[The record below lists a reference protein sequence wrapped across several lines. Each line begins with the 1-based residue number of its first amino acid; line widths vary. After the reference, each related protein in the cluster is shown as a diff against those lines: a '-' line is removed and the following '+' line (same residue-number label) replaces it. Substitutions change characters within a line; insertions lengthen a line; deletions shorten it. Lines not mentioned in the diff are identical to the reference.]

1 MMKSAQRDGHHIE
14 HPFQEEMLDKLW
26 EPVQVGRLALKNR
39 IALAPVQVLPPEN
52 VWPDMHETHILF
64 HEAVAKGGAGLIVIG
79 EVDVTPGSKGA
90 VQAAAGG
97 ERRPT
102 KGIWS
107 DDAIPG
113 WARLI
118 NACHK
123 WGAKVVPQL
132 SSYADWRPQH
142 RAFRSEGKMALIVP
156 SWDKIGM
163 TPDKLEEEIQNFVNA
178 AVRAKQAGADG
189 IEIAGTRESL
199 VASLVSPVRNP
210 GAPGF
215 SEGLKERVR
224 FPTECIR
231 KIKAVCGTDFPV
243 FIRMT
248 AVEYYA
254 AGYDIDYAKQI
265 AKEYAEAGI
274 DAIDVVQAGFS
285 TQLPQLQ
292 MVAPTGLYGHN
303 ARAVKSFLASLGTPY
318 SNVTIMNACRIQNP
332 WLAASLIRNG
342 DCDIVSICR
351 QLMIDPEW
359 PEKVRDKRVDD
370 IIPCIGCAWCLRS
383 HTCAVN
389 PQSPFYKSAEL
400 TKTLKMTEAKTTKKV
415 MVAGGGM
422 AGMEAAR
429 ALALRGHSVTLYEKE
444 KELGRKIYIQSLPP
458 FREDMDLLR
467 IYLSKQIK
475 KLGVDVK
482 CETEVTPALV
492 VKERPDTVVVATGC
506 RPVLPEIPGIEKHP
520 NVVFAEDILLER
532 VDIGT
537 KVVVIDA
544 ETRKDLGSLGSF
556 TADYVARSACV
567 RDDVAM
573 HIMRWSPQH
582 TPEQVKEMADTPIG
596 RQVTIVTTRD
606 RVGDIEYHHYTTV
619 EELRRLGVS
628 VILECRYKEITDK
641 GLVIIKDGKEE
652 LLEADTI
659 ITANFESDDTLYREL
674 EGKVPELYLTGD
686 ARAVQ
691 VQFIGNIHGS
701 YRLALTI

>member
-1 MMKSAQRDGHHIE
+1 
-14 HPFQEEMLDKLW
+14 
-26 EPVQVGRLALKNR
+26 
-39 IALAPVQVLPPEN
+39 
-52 VWPDMHETHILF
+52 
-64 HEAVAKGGAGLIVIG
+64 
-79 EVDVTPGSKGA
+79 
-90 VQAAAGG
+90 
-97 ERRPT
+97 
-102 KGIWS
+102 
-107 DDAIPG
+107 
-113 WARLI
+113 
-118 NACHK
+118 
-123 WGAKVVPQL
+123 
-132 SSYADWRPQH
+132 
-142 RAFRSEGKMALIVP
+142 
-156 SWDKIGM
+156 
-163 TPDKLEEEIQNFVNA
+163 
-178 AVRAKQAGADG
+178 
-189 IEIAGTRESL
+189 
-199 VASLVSPVRNP
+199 
-210 GAPGF
+210 
-215 SEGLKERVR
+215 VR

-231 KIKAVCGTDFPV
+231 KIKAACGKDFPV

-254 AGYDIDYAKQI
+254 AGYDIDYAIQVTK
-265 AKEYAEAGI
+265 AYAEAGI

-292 MVAPTGLYGHN
+292 MVAPPGLYGHN
-303 ARAVKSFLASLGTPY
+303 ARAVKSYLTSLGSPY
-318 SNVTIMNACRIQNP
+318 ANVTIMNACRIQNP

-370 IIPCIGCAWCLRS
+370 IIPCIGCAWCMRS

-400 TKTLKMTEAKTTKKV
+400 VKTLKMTKAKTKKKV
-415 MVAGGGM
+415 MVVGGGM

-429 ALALRGHSVTLYEKE
+429 VLALRGHQVSLYEKE

-467 IYLSKQIK
+467 IYLSKQVR
-475 KLGVDVK
+475 KLGVDIK
-482 CETEVTPALV
+482 LGCIVTPELV
-492 VKERPDTVVVATGC
+492 EKEKPDAVVVTTGC
-506 RPVLPEIPGIEKHP
+506 RPVLPEIPGIDKHP
-520 NVVFAEDILLER
+520 NVVFAEDVLLEK
-532 VDIGT
+532 VDIGS

-544 ETRKDLGSLGSF
+544 DTRKDLGSLGSF
-556 TADYVARSACV
+556 TADFVARSACV

-582 TPEQVKEMADTPIG
+582 TPEQVKEMTDTSIG

-606 RVGDIEYHHYTTV
+606 RIGDIEYHHYTTV
-619 EELRRLGVS
+619 EELRRLGVKD
-628 VILECRYKEITDK
+628 ILECQYKEITEK
-641 GLVIIKDGKEE
+641 GLVTINNEKEE

-659 ITANFESDDTLYREL
+659 ITANYESDDRLYKEL

-691 VQFIGNIHGS
+691 VQFIGNIHGA

>member
-1 MMKSAQRDGHHIE
+1 MKAAQRDGHHIE
-14 HPFQEEMLDKLW
+14 HPFRDEMLDKLW
-26 EPVQVGRLALKNR
+26 EPVNVGTLELKNR
-39 IALAPVQVLPPEN
+39 IALAPIQVLPPEN

-64 HEAVAKGGAGLIVIG
+64 HETIAKGGAGLIVIG
-79 EVDVTPGSKGA
+79 EVDVTPDSQGA

-107 DDAIPG
+107 DDAVPG

-118 NACHK
+118 DACHK
-123 WGAKVVPQL
+123 WGAKVIPQL

-142 RAFRSEGKMALIVP
+142 RAVRSEGKMALIVP

-163 TPDKLEEEIQNFVNA
+163 TPENLEEEIQNFVNA

-189 IEIAGTRESL
+189 VEIAGTRESL
-199 VASLVSPVRNP
+199 VASLVSPIRNP
-210 GAPGF
+210 GTPGF
-215 SEGLKERVR
+215 SEGLKERVC

-231 KIKAVCGTDFPV
+231 KIKEACGTDFPV
-243 FIRMT
+243 FIRIT
-248 AVEYYA
+248 AVEYYT
-254 AGYDIDYAKQI
+254 AGYDIDYAKQV
-265 AKEYAEAGI
+265 AKEYVEAGI

-292 MVAPTGLYGHN
+292 MVAPPGLYGHN
-303 ARAVKSFLASLGTPY
+303 SRDVKSYLASLGTPY
-318 SNVTIMNACRIQNP
+318 SNVAIMNACRIQNP
-332 WLAASLIRNG
+332 WLAASLLRNG

-359 PEKVRDKRVDD
+359 PEKIRDRRIDD
-370 IIPCIGCAWCLRS
+370 IIPCIGCSWCMRT

-400 TKTLKMTEAKTTKKV
+400 TKTLKMTRAETKKKV
-415 MVAGGGM
+415 VVVGGGM
-422 AGMEAAR
+422 AGMEASR
-429 ALALRGHSVTLYEKE
+429 TLASRGHKVVLYEKE

-467 IYLSKQIK
+467 IYLSKQII
-475 KLGVDVK
+475 KLGVEVR
-482 CETEVTPALV
+482 CGIEVTSETV
-492 VKERPDTVVVATGC
+492 VKDKPDAVVIATGC

-520 NVVFAEDILLER
+520 NVVFAEDVLLEK
-532 VDIGT
+532 VDIG
-537 KVVVIDA
+537 KRVVVIDA
-544 ETRKDLGSLGSF
+544 EARKDLGSLGSF
-556 TADYVARSACV
+556 TADYVARSTCV

-582 TPEQVKEMADTPIG
+582 SPEQVQEMANTPVG

-606 RVGDIEYHHYTTV
+606 RVCDVEYHHYTTV
-619 EELRRLGVS
+619 EELRRLGVN
-628 VILECRYKEITDK
+628 VIMECQYKEITEK
-641 GLVIIKDGKEE
+641 GLLISKDGKEE
-652 LLEADTI
+652 FLEADTI
-659 ITANFESDDTLYREL
+659 ITANYESDDRLYREL
-674 EGKVPELYLTGD
+674 EGNVPELYLTGD

-691 VQFIGNIHGS
+691 VQFIGNTHGA

>member
-1 MMKSAQRDGHHIE
+1 MKAAQRDGNRIE
-14 HPFQEEMLDKLW
+14 HPFLEEMLDKLW
-26 EPVQVGRLALKNR
+26 EPVNVGKLELKNR
-39 IALAPVQVLPPEN
+39 IALAPIQVLPPEN

-64 HEAVAKGGAGLIVIG
+64 HEAIAKGGAGLIVIG
-79 EVDVTPGSKGA
+79 EVDVTPDSKGA
-90 VQAAAGG
+90 VQTSAGG

-118 NACHK
+118 DACHT

-142 RAFRSEGKMALIVP
+142 RAVRSEGKMTLIVP

-163 TPDKLEEEIQNFVNA
+163 TPERLEEEIQNFVDA
-178 AVRAKQAGADG
+178 AVRAKKAGADG

-210 GAPGF
+210 GTPHF

-231 KIKAVCGTDFPV
+231 KIKAACGMDFPV

-248 AVEYYA
+248 AVEYYT
-254 AGYDIDYAKQI
+254 AGYDIEYAQQV

-292 MVAPTGLYGHN
+292 MVAPAGLYGHN
-303 ARAVKSFLASLGTPY
+303 ARAVKSYLASLGTPY

-351 QLMIDPEW
+351 QLMIDPAW
-359 PEKVRDKRVDD
+359 PEKIRDKWIDD
-370 IIPCIGCAWCLRS
+370 IVPCIGCSWCMRS

-400 TKTLKMTEAKTTKKV
+400 VKTLEMTEAGSKKNV
-415 MVAGGGM
+415 MVVGGGL

-429 ALALRGHSVTLYEKE
+429 ALALRGHRVSLYEKE

-467 IYLSKQIK
+467 VYLSKQVK
-475 KLGVDVK
+475 KLGVDIQL
-482 CETEVTPALV
+482 EQEVTPALV
-492 VKERPDTVVVATGC
+492 EREKPDAVVVATGC
-506 RPVLPEIPGIEKHP
+506 RPVLPEITGINHHS
-520 NVVFAEDILLER
+520 NVVFAEDVLLEKA
-532 VDIGT
+532 DIGRQ
-537 KVVVIDA
+537 VVIIDS
-544 ETRKDLGSLGSF
+544 EFRKDMGSLGSF

-596 RQVTIVTTRD
+596 REVTIVTTRD
-606 RVGDIEYHHYTTV
+606 RIGDVEYHHYTTV
-619 EELRRLGVS
+619 EELRRLGVK
-628 VILECRYKEITDK
+628 VILECQYKEIN
-641 GLVIIKDGKEE
+641 EE
-652 LLEADTI
+652 
-659 ITANFESDDTLYREL
+659 
-674 EGKVPELYLTGD
+674 
-686 ARAVQ
+686 
-691 VQFIGNIHGS
+691 
-701 YRLALTI
+701 